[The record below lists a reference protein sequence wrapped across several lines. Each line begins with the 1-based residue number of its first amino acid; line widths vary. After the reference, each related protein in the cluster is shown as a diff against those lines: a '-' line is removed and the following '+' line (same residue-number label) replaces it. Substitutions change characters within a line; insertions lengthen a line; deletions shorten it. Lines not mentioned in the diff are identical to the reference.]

1 MLESKQMTEY
11 VKIRDITLKGSYRC
25 EGICKVF
32 SDEVL
37 QMCVSRFRGI
47 LKRILVLS
55 WLFERS
61 LHFPERS
68 SGVVLEW
75 HSSPGWDWCVESRGM
90 HSTRNRVA
98 GCPHTEQ
105 SSKKLAVKGRKRIK
119 EKKSK
124 SGKIV
129 RRRKTASAPNSISRS
144 SVRWCW
150 WERRRGDHLAAS
162 TSSLGLL

>member
-1 MLESKQMTEY
+1 MTEY

-119 EKKSK
+119 KKSK